1 MPASTFTYINA
12 PVANLSFYSEQAHP
26 LIENAMPVFPWSPRP
41 PTVKEETKEV
51 PEELKDTTKEQRA
64 FLRSIGAIG
73 ESMTALLASTPPL
86 PCCSSRKSSV
96 RKTNAETS
104 SNALSQSVDA
114 NQE

>member
-1 MPASTFTYINA
+1 MP
-12 PVANLSFYSEQAHP
+12 PVANLSLQYFGSKRNP
-26 LIENAMPVFPWSPRP
+26 LLEKRNAMPVFPWSPRP

-73 ESMTALLASTPPL
+73 ESMTALLASTPAL

-96 RKTNAETS
+96 RKTKAETS
-104 SNALSQSVDA
+104 SNALSQSVDT